1 MLGESFVT
9 IAFTQAKV
17 IDPVAVYVLLYA
29 FHTMCLIHYRR
40 YINDYN
46 LDSNNAK
53 TQGMVTLVKK
63 VNAANPGLIQ
73 GCGTQGH
80 LSVGLFVLHSE

>member
-1 MLGESFVT
+1 MT
-9 IAFTQAKV
+9 
-17 IDPVAVYVLLYA
+17 YA
-29 FHTMCLIHYRR
+29 LFRR

-63 VNAANPGLIQ
+63 INAANPGLIQ

-80 LSVGLFVLHSE
+80 LSVIILLPLFRLQKLIRIMHRLEVPVVYRLL